1 MRILIAPDK
10 FKGSLSA
17 ADVADNLAKG
27 LARVDVDSASLPLA
41 DGGDGSVAAALAS
54 GLQPHVRDVSGPTGR
69 RRPATIAVNGST
81 AVVEI
86 ANTCGLAALTPGDLA
101 PMTASS
107 YGFGEAIRHAMDLG
121 ARRLVLALGG
131 SASTD
136 GGTGMLAALG
146 YRFHDINGDD
156 VVATTTNLHRI
167 YTVHSGDA
175 VDLRGFELIV
185 ASDVTSPLTGPGG
198 TAAVFGPQKGATL
211 ADIDYLEAGL
221 LNLVAAMHRSGWA
234 DAQLLAASP
243 WSGRRGRMRL
253 RRNNPRRPD
262 RLRRRLL
269 PRPLGLPKPLQR
281 SRPRHH
287 RRGPTRPTDAC
298 RQAARC
304 GRTTRRSDTRHR
316 GGRAKRPRRGH
327 RKDSIRRRVRRCRA
341 RRERHLRRPPA
352 HRRTTAA
359 DRDSDRRRSGVPQP
373 GMMAA
378 NNSAISSAGPAGTV

>member
-1 MRILIAPDK
+1 VRILIAPDK

-17 ADVADNLAKG
+17 ADVADSLAEG

-54 GLQPHVRDVSGPTGR
+54 GLQPRVRDVSGPTGR
-69 RRPATIAVNGST
+69 RRPAAIAVNGST
-81 AVVEI
+81 AVFEI

-107 YGFGEAIRHAMDLG
+107 YGFGEAIRHAVDVG

-167 YTVHSGDA
+167 HTVHSGDA

-198 TAAVFGPQKGATL
+198 AAAVFGPQKGATL

-221 LNLVAAMHRSGWA
+221 LNLVAAMQRSGWA
-234 DAQLLAASP
+234 DGQLLAASP
-243 WSGRRGRMRL
+243 GAGAAGGCGFAATILGARIASGADYFLDLLDFQNHCKEADLVITGEGRLDQQTLAGKLPAAVARRAAPTSVIAVGGRNDL
-253 RRNNPRRPD
+253 QSQTTPFIETYAVADYSDTDTAHDNRRTA
-262 RLRRRLL
+262 RLL
-269 PRPLGLPKPLQR
+269 ELIGARIGQR
-281 SRPRHH
+281 FS
-287 RRGPTRPTDAC
+287 
-298 RQAARC
+298 
-304 GRTTRRSDTRHR
+304 
-316 GGRAKRPRRGH
+316 
-327 RKDSIRRRVRRCRA
+327 
-341 RRERHLRRPPA
+341 
-352 HRRTTAA
+352 
-359 DRDSDRRRSGVPQP
+359 PQP
-373 GMMAA
+373 AV
-378 NNSAISSAGPAGTV
+378 S